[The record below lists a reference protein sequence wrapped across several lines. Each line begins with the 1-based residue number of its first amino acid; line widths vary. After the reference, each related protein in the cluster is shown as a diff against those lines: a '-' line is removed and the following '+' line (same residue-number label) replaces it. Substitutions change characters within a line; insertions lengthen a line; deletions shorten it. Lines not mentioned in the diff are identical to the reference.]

1 MHRNKTMQDI
11 LLIDDDIELT
21 EMLAE
26 YLNLEGFEVNCA
38 HDGESGA
45 QKAISETY
53 DVIVLD
59 VMLPKL
65 NGFDALTRIRQQSQ
79 VPIIMLTAKG
89 DGVDRIVGLEMGAD
103 DYLPKPCNPR
113 ELVARIRAIL
123 RRTSKKLE
131 SPLIDQKQ
139 NRLKTNDIE
148 IRLATRDV
156 FLQGKL
162 LELTS
167 SEYNILVILIQ
178 QPGQVVSKDDLS
190 LLALNR
196 KLTAYDRSIDMHLS
210 NLRRKLGCRADG
222 QPMIRTVRGAG
233 YLYTGD

>member
-1 MHRNKTMQDI
+1 MGGLFI
-11 LLIDDDIELT
+11 SSCLS
-21 EMLAE
+21 
-26 YLNLEGFEVNCA
+26 CA

-45 QKAISETY
+45 QKALSEIY
-53 DVIVLD
+53 EVIVLD

-89 DGVDRIVGLEMGAD
+89 DGVNRIVGLEMGAD

-131 SPLIDQKQ
+131 IPLINQKD
-139 NRLKTNDIE
+139 KTLITGDIE
-148 IRLATRDV
+148 IRLASRDV
-156 FLQGKL
+156 FLQGDL

-178 QPGQVVSKDDLS
+178 QPGQIVSKGDLS

-222 QPMIRTVRGAG
+222 QLMIRTVRGVG